1 MTCWSNLEHTTS
13 NPDALCR
20 PSGEACQAAKKS
32 SARPY
37 AGIQQGESLCTLPT
51 SSGGVLVITGS
62 RSGAYHLSGQ
72 GYAGC
77 CIRTSENAP
86 SSSAL
91 AIRLPSRRHRS
102 RVPWVLPRL
111 FSGRLARATRKKS
124 PHVLEAPTLCLRRER
139 QAVPKEGGCGPGDG
153 LLEKPKRSP
162 FRSA

>member
-86 SSSAL
+86 SRDCL
-91 AIRLPSRRHRS
+91 ENSRRHLERAS
-102 RVPWVLPRL
+102 LAAG
-111 FSGRLARATRKKS
+111 SGRSGPLRPLLAAFGVPIRDLFRFSKQFRKGYPPKFGCTILHSPGPIESPRTPATLGS
-124 PHVLEAPTLCLRRER
+124 I
-139 QAVPKEGGCGPGDG
+139 
-153 LLEKPKRSP
+153 
-162 FRSA
+162 